1 MENYNQ
7 KLETLLSKFGEIIND
22 KCATGPYLPLEYD
35 KYFCCAYKNIKDLNV
50 DIESINLLTSNPRL
64 YEMIDN
70 PIKNQRAGL
79 LLSALIDKA
88 VKKGE
93 KIQIKTLMP
102 INCLFYKLEN
112 LEAHVNMAGDDL
124 GSRAKNSKIFADKTG
139 HSAGSYMDNCELHVR
154 EAVSYLGNKAKNS
167 KIYADKTVDC
177 TGRGIDNCE
186 LHVREACNDLGSRAK
201 NSRIYADKTGHSAGS
216 YMDNCE
222 LHVREAGNNLG
233 TYTSNSKIYADK
245 TGHSAGSYMDNCE
258 LQVNIAG
265 DYLGHGAKNSK
276 IYAAYEA
283 GNNAGKKMKN
293 SQLFIDKLDGKLK
306 GNLRIKN
313 RIYLGKESYEH
324 HPVIY
329 RLTRVKI
336 LEK

>member
-139 HSAGSYMDNCELHVR
+139 HSAGSYMDNCEL
-154 EAVSYLGNKAKNS
+154 
-167 KIYADKTVDC
+167 
-177 TGRGIDNCE
+177 
-186 LHVREACNDLGSRAK
+186 
-201 NSRIYADKTGHSAGS
+201 
-216 YMDNCE
+216 
-222 LHVREAGNNLG
+222 
-233 TYTSNSKIYADK
+233 
-245 TGHSAGSYMDNCE
+245 
-258 LQVNIAG
+258 QVNIAG